1 MSGLLLNYGKS
12 DKGFPCLLLSHIS
25 VNTEFSELP
34 QMNVWL
40 LLGNSLTSTLMLLRR
55 VQIVS
60 RYRAGTNNASY
71 NITAIAGE
79 LNGRML

>member
-1 MSGLLLNYGKS
+1 MSGLLLNYS
-12 DKGFPCLLLSHIS
+12 TPDKGFPFLLLSHIS